1 MKKAIKYIFNNKVL
15 ASGALILSLGIAGCS
30 DYLDKEPMSEYL
42 SSNFYNNDG
51 AIAQGANGCYQRLLM
66 DHSNTSSI
74 PYCILW
80 DMYTP
85 YGIERAD
92 NSSIGVG
99 NIELRTNFTV
109 EQTWSILYTSVARCN
124 SVLDGAKPF
133 YNELSDKA
141 KTYLA
146 EIQVLRSH
154 YYIQLVSLWGDI
166 PYFTSAVTE
175 EWK

>member
-1 MKKAIKYIFNNKVL
+1 MYLVADGRIVVKDKSVRF
-15 ASGALILSLGIAGCS
+15 SSLEG
-30 DYLDKEPMSEYL
+30 
-42 SSNFYNNDG
+42 
-51 AIAQGANGCYQRLLM
+51 YQRLLM

-109 EQTWSILYTSVARCN
+109 EQTWQS
-124 SVLDGAKPF
+124 
-133 YNELSDKA
+133 
-141 KTYLA
+141 
-146 EIQVLRSH
+146 
-154 YYIQLVSLWGDI
+154 
-166 PYFTSAVTE
+166 
-175 EWK
+175 

>member
-92 NSSIGVG
+92 NSLSA
-99 NIELRTNFTV
+99 LA
-109 EQTWSILYTSVARCN
+109 ILSYVRIS
-124 SVLDGAKPF
+124 
-133 YNELSDKA
+133 
-141 KTYLA
+141 
-146 EIQVLRSH
+146 Q
-154 YYIQLVSLWGDI
+154 
-166 PYFTSAVTE
+166 
-175 EWK
+175 